1 MAVLMASVIMQVG
14 HKAAGGWRQVAGTR
28 NRSRPSRNPRVEGQG
43 NDRESTKSKST
54 DEYRRDEDEGRGAMS
69 RET

>member
-28 NRSRPSRNPRVEGQG
+28 NRSRPSRNPRWKVRAMTVRAPSP
-43 NDRESTKSKST
+43 NPLMNT
-54 DEYRRDEDEGRGAMS
+54 DEMRMKEEVQ
-69 RET
+69 